1 IKVDVRVVA
10 ATHKDLDSMMKEG
23 DFREDLY
30 YRLSVVRIQLPALR
44 ERSEDIPD
52 LVEFMLRKL
61 SSDETVKAHKVSSEA
76 MARLVAYP
84 WPGNVRELEN
94 LIYRSAVVAK
104 GDTILVKDFPREFVE
119 GTGNSVGSQDLEPVD
134 DPEPEDLS
142 ATLVEEPSS
151 TSSEPAKD
159 EVVLGDSDTLSKSMS
174 LDEAFDIVY
183 AKIRESMPDTVLGT
197 MEKEM
202 VQRALRETGGNQV
215 KASSLL
221 GITRATL
228 RKRIDQYSIRF

>member
-1 IKVDVRVVA
+1 MV
-10 ATHKDLDSMMKEG
+10 
-23 DFREDLY
+23 
-30 YRLSVVRIQLPALR
+30 PAL
-44 ERSEDIPD
+44 I
-52 LVEFMLRKL
+52 
-61 SSDETVKAHKVSSEA
+61 EA
-76 MARLVAYP
+76 
-84 WPGNVRELEN
+84 LE
-94 LIYRSAVVAK
+94 
-104 GDTILVKDFPREFVE
+104 
-119 GTGNSVGSQDLEPVD
+119 
-134 DPEPEDLS
+134 
-142 ATLVEEPSS
+142 
-151 TSSEPAKD
+151 D
-159 EVVLGDSDTLSKSMS
+159 EVVLGDSDTLSQSMS